1 MDGAAQP
8 AASCLLRAGWVEEG
22 RDEEGAG
29 GAAGAWYR
37 TRTERR
43 RP

>member
-8 AASCLLRAGWVEEG
+8 AASCLMRAGWEEG
-22 RDEEGAG
+22 RDEEGAA